1 MLAQNITERH
11 SLFFFFFIPEEQSIS
26 IQSTENDREK
36 KAITNFLHGSLQRG
50 TKGPQDT
57 IISVGFKREKE
68 DDPYNVNNLF
78 SLFLKNKI
86 NWKIVCLN

>member
-11 SLFFFFFIPEEQSIS
+11 SLFFLIPEEQSIS
-26 IQSTENDREK
+26 IQSTESDREK
-36 KAITNFLHGSLQRG
+36 KITNFLHGSLQRG

-57 IISVGFKREKE
+57 NISVGFKREKE
-68 DDPYNVNNLF
+68 DDPYNVHNLF